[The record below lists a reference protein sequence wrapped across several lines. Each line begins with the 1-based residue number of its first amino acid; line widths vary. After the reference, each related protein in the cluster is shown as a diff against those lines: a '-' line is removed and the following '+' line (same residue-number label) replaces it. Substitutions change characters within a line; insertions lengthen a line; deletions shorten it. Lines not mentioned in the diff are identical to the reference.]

1 MKMMARSPT
10 GPAISVDR
18 FFELSLVGLVTSG
31 YLAVL
36 GSAFLDA
43 PTAIAVAVG
52 LVLRTLLVTGVLRFQ
67 ISIRAVNSL
76 AVACIGFYP
85 VDYLYVSKEFMPA
98 TVHLVLFLAVLK
110 ILTARATRDY
120 VLVAGIAF
128 LELLFA
134 SVLSTNLSFFL
145 FLALFLVFG
154 LAAFAS
160 SEIRRSIRK
169 PRHLAR
175 GGLKRFHSRL
185 AALTLSAALGILALT
200 GGLFFL
206 LPRTAQA
213 AFRHL
218 APQRYHVPGFANEMT
233 LGEIGQIRKW
243 RTPVMHVRFFD
254 AERPTDLKWRGVA
267 LAQFDGRRWYNPPE
281 AGQSLTVTD
290 GLLKLRDRSR
300 AAGIRYEVQLS
311 SMTSDALFF
320 AGSPV
325 LLRINS
331 ARVIRSST
339 DSYRLGGGSPE
350 GLHYGVYSA
359 LEEGAPQPEVR
370 RLSEDERLLHLLLP
384 PVDRRIV
391 ALARQVT
398 EGLESD
404 EARARA
410 IESYLRTHYRY
421 STEPLTRAAADPLA
435 NFLFERRKGHCE
447 YFASAMA
454 VMLRVVNIPARVAN
468 GFQSGVYN
476 PVSGWLVI
484 RASDAHSWVEAW
496 LPGRG
501 WTTFDPTPPD
511 PTPPADSLWSRLG
524 FYLDAADTFWQEWVL
539 NYNLDRQLTLAAQ
552 MEDSSR
558 ALGSR
563 SLDRVRAT
571 AVHWKTAAAAWAG
584 QYGLATLIAALLAWM
599 AWRYYPRLRTWGRTL
614 ARVRQVQRGAALAS
628 DATLLYARMLVL
640 LKRRGFQKP
649 AWVTPAEFARLLPT
663 SETATLV
670 ARFTVAYNNLRF
682 GGDREAAPRMMQL
695 LHALERQ

>member
-1 MKMMARSPT
+1 MARSP
-10 GPAISVDR
+10 ASAAVSVDR

-43 PTAIAVAVG
+43 PTAIGVAVG
-52 LVLRTLLVTGVLRFQ
+52 LVLRALLATGVLHVQ
-67 ISIRAVNSL
+67 LSVRAVNAL
-76 AVACIGFYP
+76 TVACIGFYP
-85 VDYLYVSKEFMPA
+85 VDCLYVSREFMPA

-110 ILTARATRDY
+110 ILTARTTRDY
-120 VLVAGIAF
+120 AVVAGIAF

-145 FLALFLVFG
+145 FLALFVVFG
-154 LAAFAS
+154 LAALAS

-169 PRHLAR
+169 PRTLAR
-175 GGLKRFHSRL
+175 GGLKSFHWRL
-185 AALTLSAALGILALT
+185 AALTLSVALGILALT

-218 APQRYHVPGFANEMT
+218 APQRYHVPGFSNEMM

-254 AERPTDLKWRGVA
+254 AERPTGLKWRGVA
-267 LAQFDGRRWYNPPE
+267 LAQFDGRRWYNPSE
-281 AGQSLTVTD
+281 TGQPLTVTD

-311 SMTSDALFF
+311 STTSDALFF

-331 ARVIRSST
+331 ARVIRTST
-339 DSYRLGGGSPE
+339 DSYRLDSGTPE

-359 LEEGAPQPEVR
+359 LEESAPLPEVR
-370 RLSEDERLLHLLLP
+370 RLSEEERLFHLLLP

-398 EGLESD
+398 GGLESD

-410 IESYLRTHYRY
+410 IESYLRTHYGY
-421 STEPLTRAAADPLA
+421 STEPLSLRATDPLA
-435 NFLFERRKGHCE
+435 QFLFERRKGHCE

-511 PTPPADSLWSRLG
+511 PNPPADSLWSRLG

-539 NYNLDRQLTLAAQ
+539 NYNLDRQLILAAQ

-558 ALGSR
+558 TLGSR
-563 SLDRVRAT
+563 WLDRVRAT
-571 AVHWKTAAAAWAG
+571 VAHWKTTAAAWAR
-584 QYGLATLIAALLAWM
+584 QYGVATLIAALLAGM
-599 AWRYYPRLRTWGRTL
+599 AWRYFPRLRTWWKTL

-649 AWVTPAEFARLLPT
+649 AWVTPAEFARLLPA

-670 ARFTVAYNNLRF
+670 ARFTAAYNDLRF

-695 LHALERQ
+695 LQSLERQ